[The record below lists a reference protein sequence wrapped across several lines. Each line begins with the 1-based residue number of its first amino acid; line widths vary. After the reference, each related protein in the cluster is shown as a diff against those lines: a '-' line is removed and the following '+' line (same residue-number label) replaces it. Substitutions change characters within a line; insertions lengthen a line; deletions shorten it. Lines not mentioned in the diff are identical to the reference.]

1 MNAEK
6 KKKPVAAKIAL
17 SLAAVIVIVG
27 IAGWLFISGKL
38 GLIDRIKNENRINQ
52 NEETFEQDGDNG
64 GESINSNEID
74 LNEDDINTFTAE
86 DVKNILLIG
95 SDARTKTEK
104 HSRSDTMIICS
115 INSKTK
121 QIKLTSLMRDTYVAI
136 PGFSKNRLNAAF
148 AFGGMSLLNET
159 IEKNFGIKIDGN
171 VAVDFESFVEA
182 LVMVGDIEIEVSKE
196 EANAV
201 NRDGGFNIKPGL
213 VTLTPDQAL
222 RYSRIRHLGRGD
234 FDRTERQRKLVMA
247 AFEKVKKLPFSEIMT
262 LADKILPCFATDM
275 TNGTIISYITQVLG
289 GGYSMVGETL
299 RIPVDGAWQYAM
311 IDGKMAVVLPDL
323 QKNSEAL
330 QEFIYGQTAR

>member
-6 KKKPVAAKIAL
+6 KKKPIAAKIAL

-38 GLIDRIKNENRINQ
+38 GLIDRVKNENRINQ

-182 LVMVGDIEIEVSKE
+182 LVMVGDIQIEVSKE

-201 NRDGGFNIKPGL
+201 NRDGGFNIKSGL

-247 AFEKVKKLPFSEIMT
+247 AFDKVKKLPLSEIMA
-262 LADKILPCFATDM
+262 LADQILPCFATDM

-289 GGYSMVGETL
+289 GGYSMAGETL

-330 QEFIYGQTAR
+330 QEFIYGQTAQ